1 MTPEQRDLLI
11 QAEDSEKQI
20 RRAEE
25 FLDVARRQIGRVE
38 DHES

>member
-11 QAEDSEKQI
+11 QAEESGKQI
-20 RRAEE
+20 QHAEE
-25 FLDVARRQIGRVE
+25 FLEVARRQIGRVE